1 MQFGG
6 RAARRDFELALF
18 DDRTER
24 RVENRQ
30 LSGRH
35 VERHGA
41 AFARSKLD
49 FAEVDQHARRAG
61 ERGGFVVQIQL
72 HRLLGLHA
80 TGIGNGDLRIN
91 FHKNYC
97 LIP

>member
-6 RAARRDFELALF
+6 RGGRRDIELAIF
-18 DDRTER
+18 ADRTER

-30 LSGRH
+30 LWGYY

-49 FAEVDQHARRAG
+49 FA
-61 ERGGFVVQIQL
+61 
-72 HRLLGLHA
+72 
-80 TGIGNGDLRIN
+80 
-91 FHKNYC
+91 
-97 LIP
+97 